1 MTQQNKK
8 HYFHFEN
15 SELLDEKEFL
25 QLINPLQTPIENAEL
40 LGLKISERILIYDDA
55 INIKY
60 KETYS
65 KTDITDYRKYIL
77 TMSRKLV
84 NQSFAKLRDDSV
96 DFKFMAM
103 EKSEAIKNVLKLGY
117 YEDIVEDI
125 EYNLIWEEDQES
137 DDDEEEEE
145 EEEDDND
152 KVKQNKLEL
161 VEESDDDDDDDD
173 DDKSDDESDDEEDDI
188 LNIRKNTHVVK
199 SIRAITNFI

>member
-1 MTQQNKK
+1 
-8 HYFHFEN
+8 
-15 SELLDEKEFL
+15 LDEKEFL

-60 KETYS
+60 KETYT

-137 DDDEEEEE
+137 DDEEEEE
-145 EEEDDND
+145 GEEEEDDDEGDDEEDDND

-161 VEESDDDDDDDD
+161 VEESDDDDD